1 MPQDLILLMSRK
13 LINLTGVNVCIVL
26 CRRYA
31 CWDFIKYIRVPFV
44 ECAMYKNFTVFL
56 LMTLLVGIFGCSLH
70 SGSTYERSEMG
81 SPQYFKKGVI
91 LSIREIEIKGTESG
105 AGAVV
110 GATAG
115 GLAGSTLGGG
125 TATRALGAVGGAVI
139 GGLLGHATEDLITSG
154 AASEFI
160 IQPDKGESYAIVQVN
175 DEELKAGE
183 RVLIMDSEN
192 IRIVR
197 DQSQQ

>member
-1 MPQDLILLMSRK
+1 M
-13 LINLTGVNVCIVL
+13 
-26 CRRYA
+26 
-31 CWDFIKYIRVPFV
+31 

-56 LMTLLVGIFGCSLH
+56 LMTLLLGISGCSMH
-70 SGSTYERSEMG
+70 SGSTYERGEMG
-81 SPQYFKKGVI
+81 SPQYFKQGVI
-91 LSIREIEIKGTESG
+91 LSIRDVEIKGTESG

-115 GLAGSTLGGG
+115 GLAGSTLGGS
-125 TATRALGAVGGAVI
+125 TATRALGAVGGAVV

-154 AASEFI
+154 TASEFI
-160 IQPDKGESYAIVQVN
+160 IQPDKGEPYAVVQVN

-183 RVLIMDSEN
+183 RVLIMDSGN

>member
-1 MPQDLILLMSRK
+1 
-13 LINLTGVNVCIVL
+13 
-26 CRRYA
+26 
-31 CWDFIKYIRVPFV
+31 
-44 ECAMYKNFTVFL
+44 MYKNSTVFV
-56 LMTLLVGIFGCSLH
+56 LMTLLLGISGCSMH

-91 LSIREIEIKGTESG
+91 LSIREVEIKGTESG
-105 AGAVV
+105 TGAVV

-154 AASEFI
+154 TASEFI
-160 IQPDKGESYAIVQVN
+160 IQPDKGEPYAVVQVN

-183 RVLIMDSEN
+183 RVLIMDSGN
-192 IRIVR
+192 VRIVR